1 MSCIGCKICP
11 QNFGHA
17 EVVYAKIGEMV
28 TLTRRIDRNWFDG
41 RIGNRKG
48 IFPVSYV
55 DVICEPGITRS
66 ELRLESL
73 VKLNR
78 RSNVLKYFFPE

>member
-1 MSCIGCKICP
+1 
-11 QNFGHA
+11 
-17 EVVYAKIGEMV
+17 MV

-55 DVICEPGITRS
+55 DVICEPGSTRGES
-66 ELRLESL
+66 IELRENAGYP
-73 VKLNR
+73 KW
-78 RSNVLKYFFPE
+78 LK

>member
-1 MSCIGCKICP
+1 
-11 QNFGHA
+11 
-17 EVVYAKIGEMV
+17 MV

>member
-1 MSCIGCKICP
+1 
-11 QNFGHA
+11 
-17 EVVYAKIGEMV
+17 MV

-55 DVICEPGITRS
+55 DVICEPGSTRGES
-66 ELRLESL
+66 IELHENAGFP
-73 VKLNR
+73 KW
-78 RSNVLKYFFPE
+78 LK

>member
-1 MSCIGCKICP
+1 
-11 QNFGHA
+11 
-17 EVVYAKIGEMV
+17 MV

-55 DVICEPGITRS
+55 DVICEPGSTRGESIES
-66 ELRLESL
+66 EKMLDISG
-73 VKLNR
+73 
-78 RSNVLKYFFPE
+78 SNDFYSEQQSHPRNSSTASCTPRPR

>member
-1 MSCIGCKICP
+1 
-11 QNFGHA
+11 
-17 EVVYAKIGEMV
+17 MV

-55 DVICEPGITRS
+55 DVICEPGMTRS
-66 ELRLESL
+66 ES
-73 VKLNR
+73 
-78 RSNVLKYFFPE
+78 SDF

>member
-1 MSCIGCKICP
+1 
-11 QNFGHA
+11 
-17 EVVYAKIGEMV
+17 MV

-55 DVICEPGITRS
+55 DVICEPGMTRS
-66 ELRLESL
+66 ELRDNLMAYQLIYDLSFEQ
-73 VKLNR
+73 
-78 RSNVLKYFFPE
+78 